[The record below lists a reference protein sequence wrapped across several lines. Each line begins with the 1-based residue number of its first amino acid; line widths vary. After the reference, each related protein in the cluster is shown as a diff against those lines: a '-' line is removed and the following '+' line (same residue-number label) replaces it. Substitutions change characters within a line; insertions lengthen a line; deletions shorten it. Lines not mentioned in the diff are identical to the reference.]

1 MRKGLAVSRQ
11 DCIFCKI
18 VSGEIPSVK
27 VFENDRVLAFLD
39 IGPISDGHMLVI
51 PKQHCSRL
59 DQAPPEMVSDVARE
73 LPMLATA
80 VQKAVNAEGYN
91 VLCNNGTAAGQV
103 VDHMHFHIIPRL
115 ENDGVFNRWP
125 SYQYAHGK
133 ADKIAEKIK
142 ENLSLL

>member
-18 VSGEIPSVK
+18 VSGDIPSVK

-51 PKQHCSRL
+51 PKQHCGRL
-59 DQAPPEMVSDVARE
+59 DQASPEMMSDVARQ
-73 LPMLATA
+73 LPILAAA
-80 VQKAVNAEGYN
+80 VQKAMQAEGYN
-91 VLCNNGTAAGQV
+91 VLCNNGEAAGQV
-103 VDHMHFHIIPRL
+103 VEHMHFHIIPRSA
-115 ENDGVFNRWP
+115 NDGVFNRWP
-125 SYQYAHGK
+125 SYQYAQGK